1 MNAIVFGISAA
12 TLVAGCA
19 AFSWLAHAFT
29 RRHHMLKAAG
39 KRIDA
44 LSKAEWEILAKYLT
58 HDEFAFVLKKLNAYR
73 AGTLIER
80 DAPTVR
86 DTIAHFHYLNQKDS
100 IL

>member
-1 MNAIVFGISAA
+1 MNAIVFGISTA
-12 TLVAGCA
+12 TLVAGIGA
-19 AFSWLAHAFT
+19 ACWLAHAFT

-44 LSKAEWEILAKYLT
+44 LPPEDWEILAKYLSE
-58 HDEFAFVLKKLNAYR
+58 DEFAFVLKKLNAYR

-86 DTIAHFHYLNQKDS
+86 DTIAHFHYMNPKDP